1 MSAVI
6 ALRGQESVKSVYGE
20 RKRVVP
26 FVGTDREGRYSEMG
40 VGYRL
45 PDEDFAVTIW
55 GLAVPHFLMRSW
67 YAMKLFERLEYIN
80 SDTLCACWYVV
91 DRRMLNGIDNRYFQQ
106 LAPQF
111 GGSREFWA
119 IRNEVLALVP
129 YIGDIETA
137 IRIFEEKGIEI
148 DARELHSELLIRGHR
163 LNGFIVEFIDKALEA
178 EDRRAAQ
185 QQVILPDPPKKG
197 FIERLRSM
205 F

>member
-6 ALRGQESVKSVYGE
+6 ALCGQESVKSVDGV

-26 FVGTDREGRYSEMG
+26 FVGTDREGWCSEMG
-40 VGYRL
+40 VGYML
-45 PDEDFAVTIW
+45 PDEGSAVAIW
-55 GLAVPHFLMRSW
+55 GLVVPHFLMRSW
-67 YAMKLFERLEYIN
+67 HAMKLFECLEQVAP
-80 SDTLCACWYVV
+80 DTLCACWYTA
-91 DRRMLNGIDNRYFQQ
+91 DRKMPNSIGNRYFQR

-111 GGSREFWA
+111 GGDKELWA

-129 YIGDIETA
+129 DIGDIEAA
-137 IRIFEEKGIEI
+137 IRIFEEKGVEI
-148 DARELHSELLIRGHR
+148 DARELHWELLAKEYRPY
-163 LNGFIVEFIDKALEA
+163 GFIGEFIDKALEA

-185 QQVILPDPPKKG
+185 QQVIPPDPPKKG